1 MNLFHINSIQ
11 TRLGLVQTRTY
22 EYAAFHNPRTTT
34 AGIGFITIQLACTQ
48 ISRLSSM
55 TTVSTLGHYA
65 YKNNFFMKSWRPFS
79 K

>member
-1 MNLFHINSIQ
+1 MDLFHKNNIQ

-22 EYAAFHNPRTTT
+22 EYVALHNPRTTT

-65 YKNNFFMKSWRPFS
+65 YRYKNNFFMKSR
-79 K
+79 